1 MCSKGKMF
9 STKRSLSQFATSLVF
24 IAVFILSA
32 SLAFKPSSSF
42 PAFKMLKTPTLP
54 IALTLEA
61 SSNQATSYEEDSF
74 RLPLQQANGNHP
86 ESAQAAAAAFVAS
99 LRSSRRKMIVF
110 DKDGTLGDCT
120 ASLRRWVLHM
130 TARVQGLA
138 VQVPQAKQEIL
149 IRQFHAK
156 IGWNA
161 ERCNVVPSAPVAAGT
176 WNDVVELVHAFLIE
190 NQDLLNT
197 PTSTIARDLAQQWHD
212 ELGDLHAADA
222 PLVEDLAGLMKA
234 CRQLGYIV
242 AICTSDDRHAT
253 NLAMKAWKID
263 GLVDASICGDEVA
276 QGKPSPVP
284 LQTLCRQQHTTPQ
297 ECIVVGDTTA
307 DTGMAQAAKA
317 GFCVG
322 VLTGS
327 GTAPQLL
334 DTGAHLILPH
344 VGHIPTL
351 LQTFQ
356 ALALESPEDFQ
367 Q

>member
-1 MCSKGKMF
+1 MLFFKS
-9 STKRSLSQFATSLVF
+9 STSLAKLVF
-24 IAVFILSA
+24 LATFCLST
-32 SLAFKPSSSF
+32 SLEFDPSSSF
-42 PAFKMLKTPTLP
+42 VPFKMLKTPILP
-54 IALTLEA
+54 TALVLEA
-61 SSNQATSYEEDSF
+61 SCNQVPQQDKDSLRHGHGQSNS
-74 RLPLQQANGNHP
+74 NHP
-86 ESAQAAAAAFVAS
+86 DSTQAAAAFVES

-130 TARVQGLA
+130 TARVQGLVVHA
-138 VQVPQAKQEIL
+138 AQQESL
-149 IRQFHAK
+149 TRQFHAK

-161 ERCNVVPSAPVAAGT
+161 EKSNVVPSAPVAAGT
-176 WNDVVELVHAFLIE
+176 WDDIVGLVHAFLVE
-190 NQDLLNT
+190 NHDLLD
-197 PTSTIARDLAQQWHD
+197 TSTSAITRDLAQHWHE
-212 ELGDLHAADA
+212 ELGDLHAADT
-222 PLVEDLAGLMKA
+222 PLVEDLAGLMRA

-276 QGKPSPVP
+276 EGKPSAVP
-284 LQTLCRQQHTTPQ
+284 LQILCRQQGTTPQ
-297 ECIVVGDTTA
+297 ECIVVGDTTS

-344 VGHIPTL
+344 VGHIPAL

-356 ALALESPEDFQ
+356 QLALESPGDF
-367 Q
+367 